1 MKGSKLQMS
10 RPLATRLLFEAQKQP
25 DREVCGLLS
34 ARDGQPCELYPVAN
48 VAADPA
54 QRFEMDAGEQ
64 IRAMKTMRERGEQL
78 LAIYHSHPS
87 TPPEPSVHDLD
98 GLGYPDA
105 LYLIIS
111 LNIKGVLEMR
121 AWQRAGNS
129 DSDSDGMQELKLTV
143 MD

>member
-1 MKGSKLQMS
+1 MS
-10 RPLATRLLFEAQKQP
+10 RTLATRLLFEAQKQP
-25 DREVCGLLS
+25 DAEVCGFVS
-34 ARDGQPCELYPVAN
+34 ARDGVPHDIHPVAN

-54 QRFEMDAGEQ
+54 RRFDMDPAGQIEALRAIRETGSEM
-64 IRAMKTMRERGEQL
+64 

-87 TPPEPSVHDLD
+87 APPEPSIHDLD
-98 GLGYPDA
+98 GMGYPDA

-121 AWQRAGNS
+121 AWQREGEA
-129 DSDSDGMQELKLTV
+129 MAERQLTI

>member
-1 MKGSKLQMS
+1 MKAIKMS
-10 RPLATRLLFEAQKQP
+10 RGLATRLLFEAQKQP
-25 DREVCGLLS
+25 ETEVCGFVGT
-34 ARDGQPCELYPVAN
+34 RDGEPVELYPVAN

-54 QRFEMDAGEQ
+54 REFDMDPAQQ
-64 IRAMKTMRERGEQL
+64 IDALRRMREAGQTMG
-78 LAIYHSHPS
+78 AIYHSHPS
-87 TPPEPSVHDLD
+87 APPEPSVADLD

-121 AWQRAGNS
+121 AWQRQDRS
-129 DSDSDGMQELKLTV
+129 MIERQLKI

>member
-1 MKGSKLQMS
+1 MN

-25 DREVCGLLS
+25 GVEVCGFLS
-34 ARDGQPCELYPVAN
+34 ARNRVPFDLYPVTN
-48 VAADPA
+48 VADDPA
-54 QRFEMDAGEQ
+54 RRFEMDPREQ
-64 IRAMKTMRERGEQL
+64 IAAMKAMRARGETMW
-78 LAIYHSHPS
+78 AIYHSHPS
-87 TPPEPSVHDLD
+87 TPPEPSVHDLE

-121 AWQRAGNS
+121 AWQQA
-129 DSDSDGMQELKLTV
+129 DGQMIERVLTV

>member
-1 MKGSKLQMS
+1 
-10 RPLATRLLFEAQKQP
+10 
-25 DREVCGLLS
+25 VS
-34 ARDGQPCELYPVAN
+34 ARDGVPHDMHPVAN

-54 QRFEMDAGEQ
+54 RRFDMDPAGQIAALRAIRETGSEM
-64 IRAMKTMRERGEQL
+64 

-87 TPPEPSVHDLD
+87 APPEPSIHDLD
-98 GLGYPDA
+98 GMGYPDA

-121 AWQRAGNS
+121 AWQREGEA
-129 DSDSDGMQELKLTV
+129 MAERQLTI